1 LELVELKTNIRTNT
15 GKGYARELRRE
26 GKIPAVLYGPGS
38 ETLSLSL
45 LLSDFEQIIKKNRS
59 SQVLLNLVI
68 QNGDSYTKHAIVKE
82 VQSEPVTNNL
92 RHIDFYEI
100 AMDRKIMVK
109 VPVVT
114 TGKSI
119 GVELGGTLQMV
130 RRELEVLCLPMEI
143 PEAIEI
149 DVTEFDIGDSLHV
162 KDIPLE
168 GNAEIQADVNFTVV
182 TILSPKKEEE
192 VVEEIEEDG
201 EEVTAG
207 EETPEAESE

>member
-1 LELVELKTNIRTNT
+1 MELVELKTNIRTAT
-15 GKGYARELRRE
+15 GKGCARALRRE
-26 GKIPAVLYGPGS
+26 GKIPAVLYGPDS
-38 ETLSLSL
+38 ETLLLSL
-45 LLSDFEQIIKKNRS
+45 FVSDFEQVIKENRPS
-59 SQVLLNLVI
+59 KVLLNLVI
-68 QNGDSYTKHAIVKE
+68 QNGDAYTKSAIIKE
-82 VQSEPVTNNL
+82 IQSEPITNNL

-130 RRELEVLCLPMEI
+130 RREIEVLCLPTEI
-143 PEAIEI
+143 PESIEI
-149 DVTEFDIGDSLHV
+149 DVTEFDIGDSFHV
-162 KDIPLE
+162 KDISLE
-168 GNAEIQADVNFTVV
+168 GNVEIQADVNFTVV

-192 VVEEIEEDG
+192 VVEEIEEEG
-201 EEVTAG
+201 EEVAEG

>member
-1 LELVELKTNIRTNT
+1 MELVELKTNIRTAT
-15 GKGYARELRRE
+15 GKGCARALRRE
-26 GKIPAVLYGPGS
+26 GKIPAVLYGPDS
-38 ETLSLSL
+38 ETLL
-45 LLSDFEQIIKKNRS
+45 LTLFVSDFEQVIKENRPS
-59 SQVLLNLVI
+59 KVLLNLVI
-68 QNGDSYTKHAIVKE
+68 QNGDAYTKSAIIKE
-82 VQSEPVTNNL
+82 IQSEPITNNL

-130 RRELEVLCLPMEI
+130 RREIEVLCLPTEI
-143 PEAIEI
+143 PESIEI
-149 DVTEFDIGDSLHV
+149 DVTEFDIGDSFHV
-162 KDIPLE
+162 KDISLE
-168 GNAEIQADVNFTVV
+168 GNVEIQADVNFTVV

-192 VVEEIEEDG
+192 VVEEIEEEG
-201 EEVTAG
+201 EEVAEG

>member
-1 LELVELKTNIRTNT
+1 MELVELKTNIRTNT

>member
-1 LELVELKTNIRTNT
+1 MELVELKTNIRTGT

-45 LLSDFEQIIKKNRS
+45 LLSDFEQVIKKNRS
-59 SQVLLNLVI
+59 SPVVLNLVI
-68 QNGDSYTKHAIVKE
+68 QNGDSYTKHAIIKE
-82 VQSEPVTNNL
+82 IQSEPVTNNL

-109 VPVVT
+109 VPVVA
-114 TGKSI
+114 TGRAI
-119 GVELGGTLQMV
+119 GVELGGTLQLV

-143 PEAIEI
+143 PEVIEI
-149 DVTEFDIGDSLHV
+149 EVTELDIGDSFHV

-168 GNAEIQADVNFTVV
+168 DNIEIQADVNFTVV

-192 VVEEIEEDG
+192 VVEETEEEG
-201 EEVTAG
+201 EEVTEG

>member
-1 LELVELKTNIRTNT
+1 MELVELKTNIRTGT
-15 GKGYARELRRE
+15 GKGCARALRRE
-26 GKIPAVLYGPGS
+26 GKIPAILYGPDS
-38 ETLSLSL
+38 ESL
-45 LLSDFEQIIKKNRS
+45 LLSLLVSDFEQVIKEKRS

-68 QNGDSYTKHAIVKE
+68 QNGDAYTKAAIIKE
-82 VQSEPVTNNL
+82 IQSEPITNNL

-149 DVTEFDIGDSLHV
+149 DVTEFDIGDSFHV

-168 GNAEIQADVNFTVV
+168 GNIEIQADVNFTVV
-182 TILSPKKEEE
+182 TILSPKKEE
-192 VVEEIEEDG
+192 VVEEIEEEG
-201 EEVTAG
+201 EEVAEG